1 MGAYSKTLFRM
12 LRQHLGRFLAVTAI
26 IALGIGFMTGLG
38 SVKPKLIG
46 TLNKYYGDR
55 SVPDLVVKSTAAT
68 GFSQEQRDVLTD
80 TFDGYEFMYVTSMEA
95 DIDGV
100 LTRIQYMPLSDLN
113 LNKLELL
120 EGELPKTATEIVVE
134 RESRYFKKFDL
145 GEEVSYMGRT
155 FTVSGV
161 VANPMLFTEEG
172 EPSMLDAEENIDAV
186 FYLDSALSVMPIVTD
201 IYVRVA
207 ASHEYKLFSI
217 KYDAEVDSAKS
228 AIESALNKDA
238 NEAVVLTLR
247 ENFSSAMYEEYAQK
261 VYNISII
268 FSIFFV
274 GVSVLVI
281 STTMTRLVEEER
293 SAIGCYKTLGYEYGK
308 IIFKYLFFSMF
319 SCIIGSLAGF
329 LGITNVLVYLICNAF
344 SFAFRMPPV
353 TNEISWVFGG
363 ISVFCML
370 AAVLLVTW
378 RVVSSM
384 TKQKPATLLRPKSP
398 KPGKKI
404 LLERIGFIWKK
415 MSFKYKSTY
424 RNLFRYARNFILT
437 IVSIAGSTALV
448 FAGLGLYDSSVALEN
463 VEGAGST
470 GSMTAISAVLIVC
483 AALLSILVIY
493 NLTNINIEERKREI
507 ATLKVLG
514 YNNIEVCGYIFRE
527 IMVLS
532 VMGTALG
539 IPLGYGFSVFVFNY
553 VDFGSIS
560 DMHWYSWLGTA
571 ILSLLFSVVVMALL
585 CRKIIKTDMNTSLK
599 TVD

>member
-1 MGAYSKTLFRM
+1 MKAYSKTLFRM

-46 TLNKYYGDR
+46 TLDKYYSDR
-55 SVPDLVVKSTAAT
+55 AVPDLILKSTA
-68 GFSQEQRDVLTD
+68 GFSQAQIDALKDLSDDFSFMPVTAMD
-80 TFDGYEFMYVTSMEA
+80 AQADGKTV
-95 DIDGV
+95 
-100 LTRIQYMPLSDLN
+100 RIQYMPLSELN
-113 LNKLELL
+113 LNRLELV
-120 EGELPKTATEIVVE
+120 EGKFPSTAAEMVVE
-134 RESRYFKKFDL
+134 RESRYFAAYRVGDT
-145 GEEVSYMGRT
+145 VSYMGRD

-161 VANPMLFTEEG
+161 VVNPLMFSEEE
-172 EPSMLDAEENIDAV
+172 EPSLTDADTYIDAV
-186 FYLDSALSVMPIVTD
+186 FYFDSALSFMPVTSD
-201 IYVRVA
+201 LYVRV
-207 ASHEYKLFSI
+207 
-217 KYDAEVDSAKS
+217 
-228 AIESALNKDA
+228 ESAHG
-238 NEAVVLTLR
+238 
-247 ENFSSAMYEEYAQK
+247 YEEYAQK

-268 FSIFFV
+268 FSVFFV

-281 STTMTRLVEEER
+281 STTMTRLAEEER
-293 SAIGCYKTLGYEYGK
+293 SAIGCYKTLGYDDGK
-308 IIFKYLFFSMF
+308 IMFKYLFFSMF
-319 SCIIGSLAGF
+319 SCIIGSLCGF
-329 LGITNVLVYLICNAF
+329 LGITNLLVYLICKAF
-344 SFAFRMPPV
+344 SFAFRMPPL

-384 TKQKPATLLRPKSP
+384 TNEKPAALLRPKSP

-404 LLERIGFIWKK
+404 LLERIGFIWKR

-437 IVSIAGSTALV
+437 VVSIAGSTALV
-448 FAGLGLYDSSVALEN
+448 FAGLGLYDSSIALEKT
-463 VEGAGST
+463 EGAGST
-470 GSMTAISAVLIVC
+470 SSMTSISAVLIVC

-514 YNNIEVCGYIFRE
+514 YKSGEVCGYIFRE
-527 IMVLS
+527 ITVLS
-532 VMGTALG
+532 VIGTALG

-553 VDFGSIS
+553 VDFGSIA

-571 ILSLLFSVVVMALL
+571 VLSLLFSAVVMALL
-585 CRKIIKTDMNTSLK
+585 CRKIIKTDMNASLK

>member
-1 MGAYSKTLFRM
+1 MKAYSKTLFRM

-46 TLNKYYGDR
+46 TLDKYYSDR
-55 SVPDLVVKSTAAT
+55 AAPDLILKSTAGLSQAQIDALKALSDD
-68 GFSQEQRDVLTD
+68 FSFMPVTAIEAQA
-80 TFDGYEFMYVTSMEA
+80 DGKTV
-95 DIDGV
+95 
-100 LTRIQYMPLSDLN
+100 RIQYMPLSELN
-113 LNKLELL
+113 LNRLELV
-120 EGELPKTATEIVVE
+120 EGKFPSTAAEMVVE
-134 RESRYFKKFDL
+134 RESRYFAAYRVGDT
-145 GEEVSYMGRT
+145 VSYMGRD

-161 VANPMLFTEEG
+161 VVNPLMFSEEE
-172 EPSMLDAEENIDAV
+172 EPSLTDADTYIDAV
-186 FYLDSALSVMPIVTD
+186 FYFDSALSFMPVTSD
-201 IYVRVA
+201 MYVRVESA
-207 ASHEYKLFSI
+207 HGHKLFSK
-217 KYDAEVDSAKS
+217 KYDSAVEDAQKELAAALGDSAQ
-228 AIESALNKDA
+228 D
-238 NEAVVLTLR
+238 VVFLTLR

-268 FSIFFV
+268 FSVFFV

-281 STTMTRLVEEER
+281 STTMTRLAEEER
-293 SAIGCYKTLGYEYGK
+293 SAIGCYKTLGYDDGK
-308 IIFKYLFFSMF
+308 IMFKYLFFSMF
-319 SCIIGSLAGF
+319 SCIIGSLCGF
-329 LGITNVLVYLICNAF
+329 LGITNLLVYLICKAF
-344 SFAFRMPPV
+344 SFAFRMPPL

-384 TKQKPATLLRPKSP
+384 TNEKPAALLRPKSP

-404 LLERIGFIWKK
+404 LLERIGFIWKR

-437 IVSIAGSTALV
+437 VVSIAGSTALV
-448 FAGLGLYDSSVALEN
+448 FAGLGLYDSSIALEKT
-463 VEGAGST
+463 EGAGST
-470 GSMTAISAVLIVC
+470 SSMTSISAVLIVC

-514 YNNIEVCGYIFRE
+514 YKSGEVCGYIFRE
-527 IMVLS
+527 ITVLS
-532 VMGTALG
+532 VIGTALG

-553 VDFGSIS
+553 VDFGSIA

-571 ILSLLFSVVVMALL
+571 VLSLLFSAVVMALL
-585 CRKIIKTDMNTSLK
+585 CRKIIKTDMNASLK

>member
-1 MGAYSKTLFRM
+1 MKAYSKTLFRM

-46 TLNKYYGDR
+46 TLDKYYSDR
-55 SVPDLVVKSTAAT
+55 AVPDLILKSTA
-68 GFSQEQRDVLTD
+68 GFSQAQIDALKDLSDDFSFMPVTAMD
-80 TFDGYEFMYVTSMEA
+80 AQADGKTV
-95 DIDGV
+95 
-100 LTRIQYMPLSDLN
+100 RIQYMPLSELN
-113 LNKLELL
+113 LNRLELV
-120 EGELPKTATEIVVE
+120 EGKFPSTAAEMVVE
-134 RESRYFKKFDL
+134 RESRYFAAYRVGDT
-145 GEEVSYMGRT
+145 VSYMGRD

-161 VANPMLFTEEG
+161 VVNPLMFSEEE
-172 EPSMLDAEENIDAV
+172 EPSLTDADTYIDAV
-186 FYLDSALSVMPIVTD
+186 FYFDSALSFMPVTSD
-201 IYVRVA
+201 LYVRVESA
-207 ASHEYKLFSI
+207 HGHKLFSK
-217 KYDAEVDSAKS
+217 KYDSAVEDAQKELAAALGDSAQ
-228 AIESALNKDA
+228 D
-238 NEAVVLTLR
+238 VVFLTLR

-268 FSIFFV
+268 FSVFFV

-281 STTMTRLVEEER
+281 STTMTRLAEEER
-293 SAIGCYKTLGYEYGK
+293 SAIGCYKTLGYDDGK
-308 IIFKYLFFSMF
+308 IMFKYLFFSMF
-319 SCIIGSLAGF
+319 SCIRGSLCGF
-329 LGITNVLVYLICNAF
+329 LGITNLLVYLICKAF
-344 SFAFRMPPV
+344 SFAFRMPPL

-384 TKQKPATLLRPKSP
+384 TNEKPAALLRPKSP

-404 LLERIGFIWKK
+404 LLERIGFIWKR

-437 IVSIAGSTALV
+437 VVSIAGSTALV
-448 FAGLGLYDSSVALEN
+448 FAGLGLYDSSIALEKT
-463 VEGAGST
+463 EGAGST
-470 GSMTAISAVLIVC
+470 SSMTSISAVLIVC

-514 YNNIEVCGYIFRE
+514 YKSGEVCGYIFRE
-527 IMVLS
+527 ITVLS
-532 VMGTALG
+532 VIGTALG
-539 IPLGYGFSVFVFNY
+539 IPLGYVFSVFVFNY
-553 VDFGSIS
+553 VDFGSIA

-571 ILSLLFSVVVMALL
+571 VLSLLFSVVVMALL
-585 CRKIIKTDMNTSLK
+585 CRKIIKTDMNASLK

>member
-68 GFSQEQRDVLTD
+68 GFSQEQRDVLTE

-172 EPSMLDAEENIDAV
+172 EPSMLDAEENVDAV

-201 IYVRVA
+201 IYVRVV

-228 AIESALNKDA
+228 AIESALNKDT

>member
-1 MGAYSKTLFRM
+1 MKAYSKTLFRM

-46 TLNKYYGDR
+46 TLDKYYSDR
-55 SVPDLVVKSTAAT
+55 AVPDLILKSTA
-68 GFSQEQRDVLTD
+68 GFSQAQIDALKDLSDDFSFMPVTAMD
-80 TFDGYEFMYVTSMEA
+80 AQADGKTV
-95 DIDGV
+95 
-100 LTRIQYMPLSDLN
+100 RIQYMPLSELN
-113 LNKLELL
+113 LNRLELV
-120 EGELPKTATEIVVE
+120 EGKFPSTAAEMVVE
-134 RESRYFKKFDL
+134 RESRYFAAYRVGDT
-145 GEEVSYMGRT
+145 VSYMGRD

-161 VANPMLFTEEG
+161 VVNPLMFSEEE
-172 EPSMLDAEENIDAV
+172 EPSLTDTDTYIDAV
-186 FYLDSALSVMPIVTD
+186 FYFDSALSFMPVTSD
-201 IYVRVA
+201 MYVRVESA
-207 ASHEYKLFSI
+207 HGHKLFSK
-217 KYDAEVDSAKS
+217 KYDSAVEDAKKELAAALGDSAQ
-228 AIESALNKDA
+228 D
-238 NEAVVLTLR
+238 VVFLTLR

-268 FSIFFV
+268 FSVFFV

-281 STTMTRLVEEER
+281 STTMTRLAEEER
-293 SAIGCYKTLGYEYGK
+293 SAIGCYKTLGYDDGK
-308 IIFKYLFFSMF
+308 IMFKYLFFSML
-319 SCIIGSLAGF
+319 SCIIGSLCGF
-329 LGITNVLVYLICNAF
+329 LGITNLLVYLICKAF
-344 SFAFRMPPV
+344 SFAFRMPPL

-384 TKQKPATLLRPKSP
+384 TNEKPAALLRPKSP

-404 LLERIGFIWKK
+404 LLERIGFIWKR

-437 IVSIAGSTALV
+437 VVSIAGSTALV
-448 FAGLGLYDSSVALEN
+448 FAGLGLYDSSIALEKT
-463 VEGAGST
+463 EGAGST
-470 GSMTAISAVLIVC
+470 SSMTSISAVLIVC

-514 YNNIEVCGYIFRE
+514 YKSGEVCGYIFRE
-527 IMVLS
+527 ITVLS
-532 VMGTALG
+532 VIGTALG
-539 IPLGYGFSVFVFNY
+539 IPLGYGFLVFVFNY
-553 VDFGSIS
+553 VDFGSIA

-571 ILSLLFSVVVMALL
+571 VLSLLFSAVVMALL
-585 CRKIIKTDMNTSLK
+585 CRKIIKTDMNASLK

>member
-1 MGAYSKTLFRM
+1 MKAYSKTLFRM
-12 LRQHLGRFLAVTAI
+12 LKRHLGRFLAVTAI

-46 TLNKYYGDR
+46 TLDKYYSDR
-55 SVPDLVVKSTAAT
+55 AVPDLIIKSAT
-68 GFSQEQRDVLTD
+68 GFSQAQTDALEQFSDAY
-80 TFDGYEFMYVTSMEA
+80 TFMPVTALDADMDGSCV
-95 DIDGV
+95 
-100 LTRIQYMPLSDLN
+100 RIQYMPLSDLT

-120 EGELPKTATEIVVE
+120 EGELPRTSTEIVAE
-134 RESRYFKKFDL
+134 RESRYFRKYEVGDV
-145 GEEVSYMGRT
+145 VSYMGRE
-155 FTVSGV
+155 FTVSGIAV
-161 VANPMLFTEEG
+161 NPLMFSEEE
-172 EPSMLDAEENIDAV
+172 EPSLTDSEKNIDAV
-186 FYLDSALSVMPIVTD
+186 FYFDSALTYMPVVSD
-201 IYVRVA
+201 MYVRINSA
-207 ASHEYKLFSI
+207 HTHKLFSK
-217 KYDAEVDSAKS
+217 KYDA
-228 AIESALNKDA
+228 
-238 NEAVVLTLR
+238 AVVAAKTELETALGVDAENMAFLTLR

-268 FSIFFV
+268 FSVFFV

-281 STTMTRLVEEER
+281 STTMTRLAEEER
-293 SAIGCYKTLGYEYGK
+293 SAIGCYKTLGYDDGK
-308 IIFKYLFFSMF
+308 IMFKYLFFSMF
-319 SCIIGSLAGF
+319 SCIIGSLCGF
-329 LGITNVLVYLICNAF
+329 LGITNLLVYLICNAF

-384 TKQKPATLLRPKSP
+384 TKEKPAALLRPKSP

-437 IVSIAGSTALV
+437 VISIAGSTALV
-448 FAGLGLYDSSVALEN
+448 FAGLGLYDSSVALEKT
-463 VEGAGST
+463 EGAGST
-470 GSMTAISAVLIVC
+470 SSMTAISAVLIVC

-514 YNNIEVCGYIFRE
+514 YKNNEVCGYIFRE
-527 IMVLS
+527 ITVLS
-532 VMGTALG
+532 VIGTALG
-539 IPLGYGFSVFVFNY
+539 IPLGYGFSVFVFEY
-553 VDFGSIS
+553 VDFGSIA

-571 ILSLLFSVVVMALL
+571 ILSLLFSAVVMALL
-585 CRKIIKTDMNTSLK
+585 CSKIIKTDMNASLK

>member
-1 MGAYSKTLFRM
+1 MKAYSKTLFRM

-46 TLNKYYGDR
+46 TLDKYYSDR
-55 SVPDLVVKSTAAT
+55 AVPDLILKSTA
-68 GFSQEQRDVLTD
+68 GFSQAQIDALKDLSDDFSFMPVTAMD
-80 TFDGYEFMYVTSMEA
+80 AQADGKTV
-95 DIDGV
+95 
-100 LTRIQYMPLSDLN
+100 RIQYMPLSELN
-113 LNKLELL
+113 LNRLELV
-120 EGELPKTATEIVVE
+120 EGKFPSTAAEMVVE
-134 RESRYFKKFDL
+134 RESRYFAAYRVGDT
-145 GEEVSYMGRT
+145 VSYMGRD

-161 VANPMLFTEEG
+161 VVNPLMFSEEE
-172 EPSMLDAEENIDAV
+172 EPSLTDADTYIDAV
-186 FYLDSALSVMPIVTD
+186 FYFDSALSFMPVTSD
-201 IYVRVA
+201 LYVRVESA
-207 ASHEYKLFSI
+207 HGHKLFSK
-217 KYDAEVDSAKS
+217 KYDSAVEDAKKELAAALGDSAQ
-228 AIESALNKDA
+228 D
-238 NEAVVLTLR
+238 VVFLTLR

-268 FSIFFV
+268 FSVFFV

-281 STTMTRLVEEER
+281 STTMTRLAEEER
-293 SAIGCYKTLGYEYGK
+293 SAIGCYKTLGYDDGK
-308 IIFKYLFFSMF
+308 IMFKYLFFSMF
-319 SCIIGSLAGF
+319 SCIIGSLCGF
-329 LGITNVLVYLICNAF
+329 LGITNLLVYLICKAF
-344 SFAFRMPPV
+344 SFAFRMPPL

-384 TKQKPATLLRPKSP
+384 TNEKPAALLRPKSP

-404 LLERIGFIWKK
+404 LLERIGFIWKR

-437 IVSIAGSTALV
+437 VVSIAGSTALV
-448 FAGLGLYDSSVALEN
+448 FAGLGLYDSSIALEKT
-463 VEGAGST
+463 EGAGST
-470 GSMTAISAVLIVC
+470 SSMTSISAVLIVC

-514 YNNIEVCGYIFRE
+514 YKSGEVCGYIFRE
-527 IMVLS
+527 ITVLS
-532 VMGTALG
+532 VIGTALG
-539 IPLGYGFSVFVFNY
+539 IPLGYGFLVFVFNY
-553 VDFGSIS
+553 VDFGSIA

-571 ILSLLFSVVVMALL
+571 VLSLLFSAVVMALL
-585 CRKIIKTDMNTSLK
+585 CRKIIKTDMNASLK

>member
-68 GFSQEQRDVLTD
+68 GFSQEQRDVLTE

-201 IYVRVA
+201 IYVRVV

-228 AIESALNKDA
+228 AIESALNKDT